1 MKAKLKEVE
10 MNISRDAFSV
20 DSSLCPTCGIKM
32 EKIIDNKSLFDGAV
46 TFHIIKFRCEK
57 CKKEY
62 MDLEQA
68 AKYDLF
74 MIMSKNL
81 GNKPLEKVSKA
92 ISDIGVS

>member
-1 MKAKLKEVE
+1 MRAKYKEIDVDI
-10 MNISRDAFSV
+10 NTNAFKV
-20 DSSLCPTCGIKM
+20 DNATCPNCGIKM
-32 EKIIDNKSLFDGAV
+32 EKIIENKSLFDGSV
-46 TFHIIKFRCEK
+46 TFHIIKLKCEK

-74 MIMSKNL
+74 LIMTKNL

-92 ISDIGVS
+92 ISNISVS

>member
-1 MKAKLKEVE
+1 MRTKFKEIE
-10 MNISRDAFSV
+10 AEFSKNSFKV
-20 DSSLCPTCGIKM
+20 DNAICTNCGIKM
-32 EKIIDNKSLFDGAV
+32 EKIIENMSLFDGSL
-46 TFHIIKFRCEK
+46 TFHIIKLRCEK

-74 MIMSKNL
+74 LLMNKNL

-92 ISDIGVS
+92 ISNISVS